1 MDWRLFV
8 SLRYLTAKRKERFIS
23 IISLISILGVAVGV
37 AALIIVISVMSGF
50 DEDLKDKIIG
60 TYSHLEVIS
69 DYGIK
74 PSKEFTDKILSAE
87 HVVAAA
93 YFLNGQ
99 ALVRK
104 NEKVTGVIVKG
115 IDPQGEASVNKLGV
129 YLKKGSLE
137 GIRSGGVVIGSE
149 LANKLN
155 AGIGDTISII
165 SPAQTEQKKSI
176 IPSIPKVEGRDFKIC
191 GIFTSGMYEY
201 DSNLVYIGLSEAQGL
216 LSVGELATGVSV
228 KVDDAFNV
236 DGVKRSLQEKLGF
249 PYFVRTWV
257 DLNRNLL
264 EAIKLEK
271 TVMFIILTLIVMVA
285 CFNIASALI
294 MTVLEKTKD
303 IGIMKAIGSANTD
316 IMAIFAMQGGIIGI
330 LGTSLGSGLGIA
342 ACWCLK
348 KYKFIS
354 LPKDIYYIDR
364 LPVKM
369 DVQDIAIIVISSI
382 LISLV
387 AAIYP
392 AYKASRLDPVE
403 ALRYE

>member
-1 MDWRLFV
+1 MRWQLFV
-8 SLRYLTAKRKERFIS
+8 SLRYLTAKRKEKFIS
-23 IISLISILGVAVGV
+23 LISLISILGVAVGV

-69 DYGIK
+69 DYGVK
-74 PSKEFTDKILSAE
+74 PSAEFTDRIMKTK
-87 HVVAAA
+87 HVEAIS

-104 NEKVTGVIVKG
+104 DEGVAGIILKG
-115 IDPQGEASVNKLGV
+115 ISPRDEIRVNSLGN
-129 YLKKGSLE
+129 YIKKGTLDNLKDD
-137 GIRSGGVVIGSE
+137 GIVLGSE
-149 LANKLN
+149 LAAKLDVD
-155 AGIGDTISII
+155 IGQTVSLI
-165 SPAQTEQKKSI
+165 SPAFTNGKKPNLAKIFS
-176 IPSIPKVEGRDFKIC
+176 VEGKNFRVT

-201 DSNLVYIGLSEAQGL
+201 DSNLAYIDLSKAQELLAVGDMTTGLSI
-216 LSVGELATGVSV
+216 
-228 KVDDAFNV
+228 KIDDAFNA
-236 DGVKRSLQEKLGF
+236 DDVKKNLRQELG
-249 PYFVRTWV
+249 PRYDVRTWV

-303 IGIMKAIGSANTD
+303 IGILKAIGASNSN
-316 IMAIFAMQGGIIGI
+316 IMAVFALQGSFIGL
-330 LGTSLGSGLGIA
+330 LGTAFGVFLGFS

-348 KYKFIS
+348 TYKFIN
-354 LPKDIYYIDR
+354 LPRDIYYLDK

-369 DVQDIAIIVISSI
+369 EPVDITIIIISS
-382 LISLV
+382 LAISLI
-387 AAIYP
+387 ATIYP